1 MADLTTRLEH
11 LQVNHDTLLERLT
24 DTEDRL
30 NLPIRDDAT
39 AQFIRRLEE
48 KIREQDELIAS
59 QESQVEQDHEDN
71 TKMRREVESLRDA
84 ASRTIQLEDELKE
97 LKFEALELAKK
108 ANTVDRFKQ
117 KLEVQKG
124 LENEVKNLEFENEEL
139 RSILRDFNKVKQR
152 NESLEATHLQ
162 FQNSIAKAEMEIFEI
177 GSQKKMLDEEKAALQ
192 RSVTILEE
200 RRAHDEQFILNLQEE
215 AMTKLSPIRGD
226 TLADELQTT
235 DNNTRQTNLEISR
248 LKAENALLKGN
259 TFAAQENSTL
269 RAQLDEAEAYRKVIE
284 AKYRDAFEKEAISQQ
299 QLRLMMNSVDD
310 NTKFVELAMS
320 IGRLV
325 LLTPE
330 YYRQQ
335 AFLDLK
341 NAHIRITEQLSML
354 QAKHDAL
361 EADYEGAK
369 RELLSATSD
378 CESTT
383 SPLLNFDADI
393 FLVHMIE
400 KDDVTQL
407 EEFKATQE
415 SLSQSFENEL
425 AALKS
430 KYNALEIDYNLQ
442 KSQLIESLLANN
454 KLREALEQKP
464 ITEPTEKVEDSPSA
478 TPQLLDVSNLFLLNH
493 SRKYNVS
500 RRRQSS
506 KTPIMVPQE
515 ITHAS
520 LRAHELTA
528 EKAVF
533 GIIPQTRT
541 PPLCEPEDIA
551 LPASRPPTSH
561 HECSKSAVQDIGRS
575 LTDSFPGTR
584 NSGEGSDDSGTSGM
598 DSDRYSLSDVL
609 VSEAIRVTTLEN
621 AAQEA
626 AILGAAR
633 VKAAKDEAARIE
645 AAEVES
651 ARFAAEQIEAAQRQ
665 AQFVEEAIRR
675 KAERRGQHK
684 SVFEKAISP
693 FRGSSSGKK

>member
-1 MADLTTRLEH
+1 
-11 LQVNHDTLLERLT
+11 
-24 DTEDRL
+24 
-30 NLPIRDDAT
+30 
-39 AQFIRRLEE
+39 
-48 KIREQDELIAS
+48 
-59 QESQVEQDHEDN
+59 
-71 TKMRREVESLRDA
+71 
-84 ASRTIQLEDELKE
+84 
-97 LKFEALELAKK
+97 
-108 ANTVDRFKQ
+108 
-117 KLEVQKG
+117 
-124 LENEVKNLEFENEEL
+124 
-139 RSILRDFNKVKQR
+139 
-152 NESLEATHLQ
+152 
-162 FQNSIAKAEMEIFEI
+162 MEIFEI

-235 DNNTRQTNLEISR
+235 DHNTRQTNLEISR

-320 IGRLV
+320 VGRLV

-341 NAHIRITEQLSML
+341 NAHIRITEQLSVL

-378 CESTT
+378 CKSTL
-383 SPLLNFDADI
+383 SPLLNFYANI

-464 ITEPTEKVEDSPSA
+464 ITEPVCPAEKVEDSPSA

-493 SRKYNVS
+493 SRRYNVS
-500 RRRQSS
+500 NRRQSS
-506 KTPIMVPQE
+506 KVPVMVPQE
-515 ITHAS
+515 IAHAS
-520 LRAHELTA
+520 LRAHELVA

-533 GIIPQTRT
+533 GIIPQTST
-541 PPLCEPEDIA
+541 SPLCEPGDVA
-551 LPASRPPTSH
+551 LPVSRPSTSH
-561 HECSKSAVQDIGRS
+561 HEPSKSAAQDIQVANRC
-575 LTDSFPGTR
+575 FRR
-584 NSGEGSDDSGTSGM
+584 NPKLKRG
-598 DSDRYSLSDVL
+598 
-609 VSEAIRVTTLEN
+609 IR
-621 AAQEA
+621 
-626 AILGAAR
+626 
-633 VKAAKDEAARIE
+633 
-645 AAEVES
+645 
-651 ARFAAEQIEAAQRQ
+651 
-665 AQFVEEAIRR
+665 
-675 KAERRGQHK
+675 
-684 SVFEKAISP
+684 
-693 FRGSSSGKK
+693 